1 MVDAAPLSDDAR
13 GIALLC
19 SAVAAGRGEGG
30 RPLGPAAWARVSL
43 RLVERG
49 VGPAALIGLAAE
61 GPDALGAAL
70 DGLDVD
76 VDAAVRQLGR
86 SAQLA
91 FELDRLASRGIT
103 LRTLADEAYP
113 ARLRDRLGS
122 KAPPV
127 LFTAGDPLI
136 LADGGVAIVGSR
148 DVDDAGTAFAE
159 AIAGEAARA
168 GRVVVSGGARGVD
181 QVAMVAAFQAGGRV
195 AGLLPEG
202 LERRLRESGTR
213 AAIADGQV
221 ALASPYH
228 PGAAFSAGAAMG
240 RNKLIYAL
248 SDVAVVVAS
257 AAGSGGTWAGA
268 VEAIKAR
275 WVPVFVRIGPGSPQ
289 GNADLVELG
298 ARPLAEALL
307 PDPSI
312 EEPASPPPPD
322 VETAHGDPQLGFEQ
336 RTLDL

>member
-1 MVDAAPLSDDAR
+1 MAEAATLSDDAR
-13 GIALLC
+13 VIALLC
-19 SAVAAGRGEGG
+19 SSVAAGRGDVAK
-30 RPLGPAAWARVSL
+30 PLGPAAWARVAA
-43 RLVERG
+43 RLAERG
-49 VGPAALIGLAAE
+49 DGPASLLGLAVG
-61 GPDALGAAL
+61 GPDVLGAAL
-70 DGLDVD
+70 EGLDLD
-76 VDAAVRQLGR
+76 LDAAVRQLGR

-103 LRTLADEAYP
+103 LRTLADDGYP

-159 AIAGEAARA
+159 AIAAETARSA
-168 GRVVVSGGARGVD
+168 RVVVSGGARGVD
-181 QVAMVAAFQAGGRV
+181 QVAMVAALQAGGRV

-202 LERRLRESGTR
+202 LERRLLESGTR

-248 SDVAVVVAS
+248 SDLAIVVAS
-257 AAGSGGTWAGA
+257 ASGTGGTWAGA
-268 VEAIKAR
+268 LEAIKAR
-275 WVPVFVRIGPGSPQ
+275 WVPVFVRVGPGSPQ
-289 GNADLVELG
+289 GNADLVGLG
-298 ARPLAEALL
+298 ARPLVEASL
-307 PDPSI
+307 PDPAI
-312 EEPASPPPPD
+312 EAPAPPPPD
-322 VETAHGDPQLGFEQ
+322 AETAHGDARLGFEQ
-336 RTLDL
+336 GTLDL